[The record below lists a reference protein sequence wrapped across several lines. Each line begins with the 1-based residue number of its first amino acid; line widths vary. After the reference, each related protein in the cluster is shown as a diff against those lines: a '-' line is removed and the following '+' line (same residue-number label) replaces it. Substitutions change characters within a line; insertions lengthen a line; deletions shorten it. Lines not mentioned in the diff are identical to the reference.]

1 MGKQKVKS
9 NQQAMKKLMDKSAA
23 AEPAIG
29 ATAWPIEDF
38 VSGADLIHAVRA
50 VAGTEWGGP
59 LSAVVQYLMGLRN
72 SLLAGEC
79 ALLPH
84 GACRQLQPIAKR
96 HRSFKNQEGW
106 GPCRGIGEHMRGA
119 AKFDTMGNA
128 LFGKE

>member
-23 AEPAIG
+23 AEPPIG

-38 VSGADLIHAVRA
+38 ISGADLIHAVRA

-79 ALLPH
+79 ALLPL
-84 GACRQLQPIAKR
+84 AAVVTQPNAKC
-96 HRSFKNQEGW
+96 HRSLKNQEGW
-106 GPCRGIGEHMRGA
+106 ESCSGIGKHMRGA
-119 AKFDTMGNA
+119 VKFDTVGNA